1 MKTLTLTTTTDQ
13 DYELVV
19 RLAQRLG
26 LDYHEATPV
35 APAVEAPEVR
45 ARPDVSHLSREELLA
60 IIRRGGDGKSIP
72 DPLAWQRAERDGWDE
87 RLTAFRQ

>member
-19 RLAQRLG
+19 KLAQRLG
-26 LDYHEATPV
+26 LEYHEETLA
-35 APAVEAPEVR
+35 APAAEVSEVR
-45 ARPDVSHLSREELLA
+45 TLPDFSKLSREELLA

-72 DPLAWQRAERDGWDE
+72 NPLAWQRAERDWDA
-87 RLTAFRQ
+87 RLTAFQQ